1 MRLDVRAVDL
11 LPVIDAAVDSV
22 RPAADAKNIRLQ
34 KVIDPRAG
42 PVTGDPSRLQQVVW
56 NLLANAVKFTPRGG
70 RVQVHLQRVNSH
82 VEIVVSDTGE
92 GIAPTILPFIF
103 DRFRQANSSST
114 RTHAGLGLGLALVKH
129 LVELHGGSIT
139 AMSGGEGQGATFVVK
154 LPITIVAEVASA
166 HPTAPTAEP
175 LPSGVRLDGIDVLV
189 VDDDA
194 DALELVVAILASA
207 GALVRSARS
216 AAEAME
222 ILTEWRPTVLVSDIE
237 MPGEDGY
244 SFITKVRRL
253 EADRGGTTPAIAL
266 SAYGRMQDRMLA
278 LTAGYNMH
286 VPKPVDPGELTTII
300 ASVAG
305 RAIPARPS

>member
-1 MRLDVRAVDL
+1 
-11 LPVIDAAVDSV
+11 
-22 RPAADAKNIRLQ
+22 
-34 KVIDPRAG
+34 
-42 PVTGDPSRLQQVVW
+42 
-56 NLLANAVKFTPRGG
+56 VKFTPRGG

-129 LVELHGGSIT
+129 LVELHGGSVT

-154 LPITIVAEVASA
+154 LPITIAHRPAEVGNA
-166 HPTAPTAEP
+166 HPTAPTDEP
-175 LPSGVRLDGIDVLV
+175 LPGGVRLDGIDVLV
-189 VDDDA
+189 VDDDP
-194 DALELVVAILASA
+194 DALELVVAILMTV
-207 GALVRSARS
+207 GAFVRSARS
-216 AAEAME
+216 AAEALQ
-222 ILTEWRPTVLVSDIE
+222 ILTDWRPTVLVSDIE

-244 SFITKVRRL
+244 SFIKKVRAL
-253 EADRGGTTPAIAL
+253 EADRGRTTPAIAL
-266 SAYGRMQDRMLA
+266 SAYGRMQDRVLA

-305 RAIPARPS
+305 RAIPARSS